1 MQNANTAVSARTGQS
16 RRGICP
22 FVSRHALF
30 AFCIL
35 HFAFLGACARTPPQ
49 TVPAGPAAAIA
60 TPSDPP
66 LAAPGAPAPSTPVNP
81 AAAAATGSDP
91 APSIS
96 RLRWEIL
103 AATAAPGVQRG
114 TWGILVHSIDRN
126 ERLFELNPRALLVPA
141 SIVKL
146 LAVSTAVDAVG
157 WDYRYTTTL
166 STAGTIADGVLHGDL
181 IVTGSG
187 DPSLGGRGGDAM
199 SVLVDAVKTAGIR
212 QIDGRII
219 GNDDALEDARPA
231 LAWAWDDLGYP
242 AGALFGALNY
252 AENRTAVTAR
262 SGWSVG
268 APGEVTLEPVPD
280 GRPIINRTVTVA
292 SGATQFVWPEQR
304 PGETGLTIAGSVAL
318 GRTAARLNISAGN
331 PTAWFATML
340 RHQLVAA
347 GVAVG
352 GSAVDIDDIQHDFVE
367 TPLYTYRSPALA
379 QITVPMLKDSINLYA
394 ESAMRLNS
402 APVTPKTNDTALE
415 GFKARMTAWGIS
427 PDAYQVIDGSGLSRR
442 DTAAPEVFLAV
453 LQRMYDASGRSP
465 WMQALP
471 IAGVDGSLENR
482 MKGTAAERNVRAKT
496 GTMSNIRSL
505 AGYVTSGDGERLAFV
520 IILNDFEG
528 PGAEALQ
535 AIDKIAVL
543 LATFKR

>member
-1 MQNANTAVSARTGQS
+1 V
-16 RRGICP
+16 
-22 FVSRHALF
+22 FAL
-30 AFCIL
+30 CIL
-35 HFAFLGACARTPPQ
+35 HLAFLGACSRTPPR
-49 TVPAGPAAAIA
+49 TTPVGPPTSIA
-60 TPSDPP
+60 PSDAPP
-66 LAAPGAPAPSTPVNP
+66 AIPAPASAPATTAAVTST
-81 AAAAATGSDP
+81 DP
-91 APSIS
+91 ASAVS
-96 RLRWEIL
+96 RLRSAIL
-103 AATAAPGVQRG
+103 AATTASGVQRG
-114 TWGILVHSIDRN
+114 TWGIVVQSLDHN
-126 ERLFELNPRALLVPA
+126 ERLVEVNPRALLVPA

-157 WDYRYTTTL
+157 WDYRFATTH
-166 STAGTIADGVLHGDL
+166 STSGTSADGVLHGDL

-187 DPSLGGRGGDAM
+187 DPSLGGRAGDSM
-199 SVLVDAVKTAGIR
+199 NVLVDAVRTAGIR
-212 QIDGRII
+212 RIDGRII

-242 AGALFGALNY
+242 TGAIFGALNY
-252 AENRTAVTAR
+252 AENRAAVTVKF
-262 SGWSVG
+262 GWSVG
-268 APGEVTLEPVPD
+268 APGEVTLEPIPD

-304 PGETGLTIAGSVAL
+304 PGETGLTIAGTVAL
-318 GRTAARLNISAGN
+318 GRTAARLNVSAGN

-340 RHQLVAA
+340 RQQLIAA
-347 GVAVG
+347 GIAVG
-352 GSAVDIDDIQHDFVE
+352 GAAVDIDDIQHDFVE
-367 TPLYTYRSPALA
+367 SPLYTYRSPTLA

-394 ESAMRLNS
+394 EGAMRLNS
-402 APVTPKTNDTALE
+402 AAVTPKTNDTALE

-442 DTAAPEVFLAV
+442 DAVAPEVFLSV

-505 AGYVTSGDGERLAFV
+505 AGYVTSGDGEHLGFV
-520 IILNDFEG
+520 VMLNDFEG

-535 AIDKIAVL
+535 AIDRIAVL